1 MKFEEFKVK
10 VPNVKKVMEKVN
22 KFQSDFVNAQ
32 SAKEAKKVFDK
43 ASKYLENV
51 GGDVAVIQI
60 HFSINTQDPKIRK
73 AYEKVNQTMPLVSEA
88 VNALNI
94 AMATSKFRP
103 ELEEMY
109 GKHLFDMID
118 ASLKTFKPE
127 IIEDMIK
134 ENELVM
140 KYESILGG
148 AQIEFRG
155 QTYNLS
161 QMSKFKTDLDR
172 ETRKEA
178 SLATDAWGDS
188 VAEEIENIYGE
199 LVHVRDNM
207 AKKLGFKSYTEVA
220 YLNMGRLDYD
230 AEMVKKYRDQL
241 YEVVVPISTS
251 LYKRQKRRLGYGKM
265 HYYDWALDFL
275 SGNPKPVGDEPVL
288 VENAQKMYDEMSP
301 ETGEFMHFMRDNH
314 LLDLTAKPGKQPG
327 GYMSYIAKYK
337 SPFIFSNFNGTS
349 GDVDV
354 LTHEFG
360 HALQAYLTRNMK
372 IGDYRSPGMEACEI
386 HSMSMEF
393 LAWPWM
399 NLFFDDA
406 EKYRFAH
413 LAGAVNFL
421 PYGAAVDEFQHWVYD
436 NVNATNKEREEKWTE
451 IDTKYRPMLDYS
463 ESSFYGRGR
472 RWLLQSHIFGSP
484 FYYIDYTLAQ
494 VCAFQFLVESQKNR
508 DKAWKKYLKYSKLGG
523 RYPFITL
530 LEKAHIKVPFYEG
543 NLKKIMAPVK
553 KILNSFDDS
562 KF

>member
-22 KFQSDFVNAQ
+22 KFHADFMNAQ

-88 VNALNI
+88 INALNI

-188 VAEEIENIYGE
+188 VAEEIENI
-199 LVHVRDNM
+199 
-207 AKKLGFKSYTEVA
+207 
-220 YLNMGRLDYD
+220 
-230 AEMVKKYRDQL
+230 
-241 YEVVVPISTS
+241 
-251 LYKRQKRRLGYGKM
+251 
-265 HYYDWALDFL
+265 
-275 SGNPKPVGDEPVL
+275 
-288 VENAQKMYDEMSP
+288 
-301 ETGEFMHFMRDNH
+301 
-314 LLDLTAKPGKQPG
+314 
-327 GYMSYIAKYK
+327 
-337 SPFIFSNFNGTS
+337 
-349 GDVDV
+349 
-354 LTHEFG
+354 
-360 HALQAYLTRNMK
+360 
-372 IGDYRSPGMEACEI
+372 
-386 HSMSMEF
+386 
-393 LAWPWM
+393 
-399 NLFFDDA
+399 
-406 EKYRFAH
+406 
-413 LAGAVNFL
+413 
-421 PYGAAVDEFQHWVYD
+421 
-436 NVNATNKEREEKWTE
+436 
-451 IDTKYRPMLDYS
+451 
-463 ESSFYGRGR
+463 
-472 RWLLQSHIFGSP
+472 
-484 FYYIDYTLAQ
+484 
-494 VCAFQFLVESQKNR
+494 
-508 DKAWKKYLKYSKLGG
+508 
-523 RYPFITL
+523 
-530 LEKAHIKVPFYEG
+530 
-543 NLKKIMAPVK
+543 
-553 KILNSFDDS
+553 
-562 KF
+562 